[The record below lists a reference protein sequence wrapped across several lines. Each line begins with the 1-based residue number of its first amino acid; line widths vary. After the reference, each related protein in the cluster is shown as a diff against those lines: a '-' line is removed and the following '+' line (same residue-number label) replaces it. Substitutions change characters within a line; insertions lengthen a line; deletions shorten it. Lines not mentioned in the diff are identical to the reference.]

1 MRLPYSLLVLILVI
15 LVCARAVHYI
25 YMGYIKAPRMIKEF
39 RLVNNI
45 DAVAK
50 WEKIQSDYRKKYI
63 PITVGAALLCL
74 IGFGGIELGHYL
86 ENYFALH
93 SPLLQNP

>member
-1 MRLPYSLLVLILVI
+1 MRLPYTLLGFILVI
-15 LVCARAVHYI
+15 LVCVRAVHYI
-25 YMGYIKAPRMIKEF
+25 YIGYIKAPRMISGWKE
-39 RLVNNI
+39 RGDM

-50 WEKIQSDYRKKYI
+50 WEKVQSDYRKKYI

>member
-1 MRLPYSLLVLILVI
+1 M
-15 LVCARAVHYI
+15 
-25 YMGYIKAPRMIKEF
+25 
-39 RLVNNI
+39 

-50 WEKIQSDYRKKYI
+50 WEKVQSDYRKKYI

>member
-1 MRLPYSLLVLILVI
+1 MRLPYSFLALVLVV
-15 LVCARAVHYI
+15 LVCARAAHYV
-25 YMGYIKAPRMIKEF
+25 YVGYIKAPRMIKGWKA
-39 RLVNNI
+39 RGNM

-50 WEKIQSDYRKKYI
+50 WEKIQIDYRRKYI

-93 SPLLQNP
+93 SPLLPNP